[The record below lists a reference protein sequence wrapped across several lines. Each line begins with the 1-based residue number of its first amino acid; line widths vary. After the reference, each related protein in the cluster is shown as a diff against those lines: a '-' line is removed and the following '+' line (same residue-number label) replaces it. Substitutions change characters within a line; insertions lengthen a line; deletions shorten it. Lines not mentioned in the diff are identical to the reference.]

1 MRLDFNQDGSVSMD
15 DLRASLQQFVEFLKN
30 FDYIESATRIKSN
43 LYDQAV
49 SMMQR
54 DSASAAA

>member
-15 DLRASLQQFVEFLKN
+15 DLRASLLQFVEFLKN